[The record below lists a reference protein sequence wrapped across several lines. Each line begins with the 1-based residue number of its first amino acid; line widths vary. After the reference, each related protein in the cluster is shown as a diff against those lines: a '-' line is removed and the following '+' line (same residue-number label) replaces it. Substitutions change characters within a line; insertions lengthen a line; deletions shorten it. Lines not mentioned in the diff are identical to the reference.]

1 MTQSCFSQLRVF
13 FERFPVSGVAKLA
26 LMVAL
31 LPVTVR
37 ADIIS
42 PWGESA
48 RSVLHR
54 FR

>member
-1 MTQSCFSQLRVF
+1 MTQSCFSQFRVF
-13 FERFPVSGVAKLA
+13 FERFPVSSVAKLA
-26 LMVAL
+26 LIAAL

-37 ADIIS
+37 ADVIP

-48 RSVLHR
+48 RTVLHQ